1 MELTNFLPAQ
11 SFFKSVIENI
21 TEHFFISLGI
31 IVIGYIV
38 KIILARSIHTI
49 ITKVEDDDPET
60 TTALEARAY
69 TLEGLANNIVDVGFI
84 ATTFLMILSEWG
96 INIGPLLAGAGIL
109 GLAVGFGTQT
119 LVKDIVTG
127 FFILLENQFNV
138 GDKIT
143 IAGVEGKV
151 VAINLR
157 TTVLKE
163 KGGTFHI
170 IPNSKVT
177 DIAKDKYKIPSKFKS
192 TS

>member
-1 MELTNFLPAQ
+1 MELPNFLPA
-11 SFFKSVIENI
+11 VIENVV
-21 TEHFFISLGI
+21 EHLLVSLGI
-31 IVIGYIV
+31 IVVGFIV
-38 KIILARSIHTI
+38 KIILARSIHAI
-49 ITKVEDDDPET
+49 IARVEDDNPET

-69 TLEGLANNIVDVGFI
+69 TLGGLASNIVNISFI

-138 GDKIT
+138 GDKII

-157 TTVLKE
+157 TTVLKDK
-163 KGGTFHI
+163 KGIFHI
-170 IPNSKVT
+170 IPNSKVS
-177 DIAKDKYKIPSKFKS
+177 DIAKYKYTAPAKPKDIS
-192 TS
+192 

>member
-1 MELTNFLPAQ
+1 MLG
-11 SFFKSVIENI
+11 NI
-21 TEHFFISLGI
+21 KEHLLISLGI
-31 IVIGYIV
+31 IVVGYIAKV
-38 KIILARSIHTI
+38 ILARSIHAI

-69 TLEGLANNIVDVGFI
+69 TLGGLASNIVNISFI

-151 VAINLR
+151 IAINLR
-157 TTVLKE
+157 TTVLKDKE
-163 KGGTFHI
+163 GIFHI

-177 DIAKDKYKIPSKFKS
+177 DIAKDKYTTPPKS
-192 TS
+192 